1 MDAFIACPQCGAVGP
16 SRQQCQCGYPDVG
29 PGLGERFSR
38 RLMRLTCGRVRIL
51 LIAAGAAFGWLGVQ
65 EFRLS
70 LNSTPEPAEVDLAK
84 LESGERAPQNHLRLG
99 PHLALYNGSVY
110 SISGRDKDKPNP
122 SVKYAI
128 YAVVSESHPY
138 GKLLKQML
146 APAGDAREPIVLEA
160 PASLDLERVAVLVK
174 TNRFKSVAE
183 LPQAP
188 AAQTA
193 VQGLAINQIQ
203 SLSDEESRLV
213 REVVPGID
221 LDQVLILEEGRR
233 PKSHLQSLGI
243 AAAGVF
249 CLLLGVWSFL
259 MERSYDKRDAAAAAR
274 AALAGSPAN
283 GGSSSSSK

>member
-1 MDAFIACPQCGAVGP
+1 MDVFTACPQCGAIGA
-16 SRQQCQCGYPDVG
+16 SRQQCQCGYPDAG
-29 PGLGERFSR
+29 PGLDERMGR
-38 RLMRLTCGRVRIL
+38 RLTRIVSGRVRIIA
-51 LIAAGAAFGWLGVQ
+51 IAAGAAFGWLGVQ

-70 LNSTPEPAEVDLAK
+70 LNATPEPAEVDLAT
-84 LESGERAPQNHLRLG
+84 LESGQRAPQNHLRLG

-122 SVKYAI
+122 AVRYAI

-138 GKLLKQML
+138 GKLLKQIM
-146 APAGDAREPIVLEA
+146 APPADAKEPLVLEA
-160 PASLDLERVAVLVK
+160 PSLDLDKVAVLVK
-174 TNRFKSVAE
+174 TKRFKSVAE

-188 AAQTA
+188 AAEAA

-221 LDQVLILEEGRR
+221 LEQVVLLEEGRR

-243 AAAGVF
+243 ASGGAF
-249 CLLLGVWSFL
+249 FLLLGLWSFL
-259 MERSYDKRDAAAAAR
+259 MERSYAKRDAAAAR
-274 AALAGSPAN
+274 AAMAAPPPGD
-283 GGSSSSSK
+283 